1 MLQVTEAAVGVIRQ
15 IRIATP
21 GVSDEAKARIQLVAS
36 GEEEQ
41 PGLGFGFSDDPIEGD
56 QPVVE
61 QEDIQVFLAPELVEP
76 LAAAVVDAVPGEEGQ
91 QLVLREQEGEPEDGE
106 S

>member
-1 MLQVTEAAVGVIRQ
+1 MLEVTEAAVGVIRQ
-15 IRIATP
+15 IRTDTP
-21 GVSDEAKARIQLVAS
+21 GVSDEANARIQLVAS

-41 PGLGFGFSDDPIEGD
+41 PGLGFGFSDEPIEGD
-56 QPVVE
+56 HKVVE

-76 LAAAVVDAVPGEEGQ
+76 LAAAIVDAVPADEGQ
-91 QLVLREQEGEPEDGE
+91 QLVLREQEGQDGDGE

>member
-15 IRIATP
+15 IRMDTP

-41 PGLGFGFSDDPIEGD
+41 PGLGFGFSDEPIEGD
-56 QPVVE
+56 HQVADK
-61 QEDIQVFLAPELVEP
+61 EDIQVFLAPELVEP
-76 LAAAVVDAVPGEEGQ
+76 LSAAVVDAVPGAEGQ
-91 QLVLREQEGEPEDGE
+91 QLVLREQDVEG
-106 S
+106 

>member
-1 MLQVTEAAVGVIRQ
+1 MLEVTEAAVGVIRQ
-15 IRIATP
+15 IRTDTP

-36 GEEEQ
+36 GEEQ

-56 QPVVE
+56 HAVVE

-76 LAAAVVDAVPGEEGQ
+76 LAAAVVDAVPGDEGQ
-91 QLVLREQEGEPEDGE
+91 QLVLREQEGGAGDGQG
-106 S
+106 